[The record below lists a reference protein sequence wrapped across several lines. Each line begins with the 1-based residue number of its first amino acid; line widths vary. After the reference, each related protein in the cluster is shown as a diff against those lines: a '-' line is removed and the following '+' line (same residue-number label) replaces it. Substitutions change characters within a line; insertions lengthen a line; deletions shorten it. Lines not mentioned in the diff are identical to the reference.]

1 MMAPLLEAADLGCR
15 YQRDAWALRHVDLCV
30 NRGDRVAVLGSNGA
44 GKSTLLMALGGAV
57 MPAEGELRW
66 QGRALAERDTRTLL
80 RDKVGLLLQDP
91 EDQIFAPTVEQDAA
105 FGLVQR
111 EVPEQM
117 VKERVAWAM
126 DRLGLTNLAR
136 RPVRQLS
143 LGEKKRLALAGLIVL
158 RPALLL
164 LDEPASGLDYRG
176 ATALLDVLG
185 ELQRD
190 GTAVLLSTHDTNLA
204 ATWASRVV
212 VLNEGAVVARGTN
225 NEILTDKGLLD
236 RAGLPQPQCH
246 YGGVDCR
253 SGACGHRDGT
263 LSSDPHWNPES

>member
-1 MMAPLLEAADLGCR
+1 MAPLLEAADLGCR
-15 YQRDAWALRHVDLCV
+15 YQRDAWALRHVSLRID
-30 NRGDRVAVLGSNGA
+30 RGDRMAVLGSNGA
-44 GKSTLLMALGGAV
+44 GKSTLLLALGGAV

-66 QGRALAERDTRTLL
+66 EGHALTHGDTRALL

-91 EDQIFAPTVEQDAA
+91 EDQIFAPTVEQDVA

-111 EVPEQM
+111 EVPEL
-117 VKERVAWAM
+117 VVAKHVAWAL
-126 DRLGLTNLAR
+126 DRLGLTNLTR

-164 LDEPASGLDYRG
+164 LDEPTSGLDYRG

-190 GTAVLLSTHDTNLA
+190 GAAVLLSTHDTNLA

-212 VLNEGAVVARGTN
+212 VLHGGAVVASGTN
-225 NEILTDKGLLD
+225 NEILTDQELLD
-236 RAGLPQPQCH
+236 RAGLPRPCAGCH
-246 YGGVDCR
+246 SLVRHSDVGVCD
-253 SGACGHRDGT
+253 SGS
-263 LSSDPHWNPES
+263 LPPDPHWNPEL